1 MGKTTSLM
9 VLVKSLTKAEKRHF
23 RLYSSLQSGEKI
35 YLYLFDLIEHN
46 TSRDALHAQFCM
58 KYDKKSFDIAVK
70 HLYQTVLDSLVLL
83 RGKSDMQTKIFNLI
97 SEANILFERKLSDEA
112 IIHLNKAK
120 KLTTIY
126 EIDTLA
132 LLIRRTEL
140 KYMNAMDFNHISERQ
155 LVAKQMKVV
164 ETMNYNKSAN
174 LHSQLYDI
182 LKHRLIYKGY
192 VRSDKQKQELNDLVL
207 SELNLTSNNSYKGF
221 EAQKLHLL
229 FQATYYLN
237 SGYYKTA
244 IRLYQK
250 LISLFEENKHMI
262 MNPPIY
268 YLQSILGILN
278 SLMALSLYAE
288 MPFFVNKLKEI
299 EQGDFSSDFIL
310 SVRTHVFLYEFSCA
324 FNTGNF
330 TSATNLI
337 SGNEESL
344 YKKISLL
351 GLEMQLNILL
361 CTTILD
367 LATGNTTS
375 ARKNMRKII
384 GSGKLFYTLPAYRHA
399 RLLNLILQS
408 ELNNYDFFDNEIK
421 AIKRSIRFEKQISIT
436 EKMLFRFIQNYHMI
450 DQEKV
455 RNKLLRQLKNE
466 TVKIHRNKYE
476 LQLLAIFDFLS
487 WMESKLTLY
496 SFQKLLAEK
505 NIR

>member
-23 RLYSSLQSGEKI
+23 RLYSSLQSGEKM
-35 YLYLFDLIEHN
+35 YLYLFDLIEHD
-46 TSRDALHAQFCM
+46 TSRDALHTQFCR
-58 KYDKKSFDIAVK
+58 KYDEKSFDIAVK

-83 RGKSDMQTKIFNLI
+83 RDKCDIQTKIFNLI

-112 IIHLNKAK
+112 MTHLNKAK
-120 KLTTIY
+120 KLATIY
-126 EIDTLA
+126 ELKTLA

-140 KYMNAMDFNHISERQ
+140 QYMNAMDFNNISERQ
-155 LVAKQMKVV
+155 LVAQQMKVV
-164 ETMNYNKSAN
+164 EIMNYNKSAN
-174 LHSQLYDI
+174 SHSQLYDI

-192 VRSDKQKQELNDLVL
+192 VRSDKQKQDLNDLVL
-207 SELNLTSNNSYKGF
+207 SELNLISNNSYKGF

-244 IRLYQK
+244 IRLYQM

-268 YLQSILGILN
+268 YIQAILGILN

-288 MPFFVNKLKEI
+288 MPFFINKLKEI
-299 EQGDFSSDFIL
+299 EQGDFSSDFTL
-310 SVRTHVFLYEFSCA
+310 NVRAHVFLYEFSCA
-324 FNTGNF
+324 FNTGKF
-330 TSATNLI
+330 VSATNLI
-337 SGNEESL
+337 NDNEEHL

-351 GLEMQLNILL
+351 GLEMQLNLLL
-361 CTTILD
+361 CPTISD
-367 LATGNTTS
+367 IATGNTAS

-384 GSGKLFYTLPAYRHA
+384 GSGKLFYALPTYRYV

-421 AIKRSIRFEKQISIT
+421 AIKRSIRFEKQISTT
-436 EKMLFRFIQNYHMI
+436 EKMLFRFIQNYHI
-450 DQEKV
+450 INQEKV
-455 RNKLLRQLKNE
+455 RNKLLRQLENE
-466 TVKIHRNKYE
+466 TVNIHRNKYE
-476 LQLLAIFDFLS
+476 LKLLAVFDFLS
-487 WMESKLTLY
+487 WIESKLTGRQFSEIL
-496 SFQKLLAEK
+496 KEK
-505 NIR
+505 NT